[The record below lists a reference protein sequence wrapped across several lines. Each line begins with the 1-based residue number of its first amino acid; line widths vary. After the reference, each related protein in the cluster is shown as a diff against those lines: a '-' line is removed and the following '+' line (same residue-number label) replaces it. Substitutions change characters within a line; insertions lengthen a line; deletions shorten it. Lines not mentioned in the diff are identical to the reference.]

1 MSVQSEIERIKGNIS
16 AAYRA
21 VREKGGTAPAAADS
35 ENLAAAVSSIPGGDG
50 GGSPVGTVISYMG
63 TTAPAGYLVCDGAV
77 KNISDYPALARHFED
92 QFGSVSYFGGDG
104 STTFALPDM
113 RNLFLRGFHGSAA
126 ALSREV
132 GKRQDGTV
140 HTNLVMQNQRNV
152 WAGILLPMSSSSSSI
167 IKSSNRDTETPS
179 SVYDAFHIT
188 ANSPDRT
195 LYDVSSYTARPVNM
209 AVLYCIKAVGNA
221 GDNER
226 GIPAGSVIMWSGSE
240 EDIPSG
246 WALCDGQAG
255 RPDLRDRFV
264 LGAGTAHPVGETGG
278 EEDHVLTEDEM
289 PEHVHNA
296 GTLLSSSIG
305 GGWYAFAASTSTSA
319 KKFFQQ
325 SSSQKGASQPHNNM
339 PPYYVMCYIIKL

>member
-113 RNLFLRGFHGSAA
+113 RNLFLRGYHGSAA
-126 ALSREV
+126 ALSGNI
-132 GKRQDGTV
+132 GKKQEATDHLYSAGTTTSHNFPASDNAGRWEPKNYDSRKAAPYRGVFFTDAWDGTY
-140 HTNLVMQNQRNV
+140 NNGYL
-152 WAGILLPMSSSSSSI
+152 
-167 IKSSNRDTETPS
+167 
-179 SVYDAFHIT
+179 
-188 ANSPDRT
+188 
-195 LYDVSSYTARPVNM
+195 SYTSRPVNM

-246 WALCDGQAG
+246 WALCDGQEG
-255 RPDLRDRFV
+255 RPDLQDRFV
-264 LGAGTAHPVGETGG
+264 LGAGTAHTVGETGG

-305 GGWYAFAASTSTSA
+305 GGWYAFAASTATSA
-319 KKFFQQ
+319 KKIFQQ